1 MNCGFTAEHYPIV
14 SVRMPSIAPSFD
26 AEPKATTKHT
36 LCGYAWPDVTNALIR
51 AIGQADM
58 ARSLR
63 WSAELICSDLGLGRL
78 EATLLHAWSLHVGGA
93 YPGWP
98 RIWAYTIKQLRS
110 YWQKSGGDIKS
121 VRNTPVVRQ
130 LVGEAVAAL
139 VLSAKKPLSILPTAA
154 DCYKEAESMRQ
165 RLRAGGGVGEQLACR
180 RIWASGVDGLD
191 LKTIGNEFEAAL
203 RSNQVGRLLFWVIW
217 IITLDGQTDAP
228 QAKERGPA
236 FLPVKQRKSIIWFLV
251 ALIHELANESAF
263 LPVDDRDAMFEALE
277 LTWPKLGTKGRRD
290 TIASLALSVQEH
302 NQRRTSLTLSGPA
315 APPPM
320 TAIRNAIQKLDEIY
334 SGIANEARKF
344 MLERPVMAGLTAEAA
359 AAARAPVKM
368 NDMDKMALA
377 FSLAFK

>member
-1 MNCGFTAEHYPIV
+1 
-14 SVRMPSIAPSFD
+14 
-26 AEPKATTKHT
+26 
-36 LCGYAWPDVTNALIR
+36 
-51 AIGQADM
+51 
-58 ARSLR
+58 
-63 WSAELICSDLGLGRL
+63 
-78 EATLLHAWSLHVGGA
+78 
-93 YPGWP
+93 
-98 RIWAYTIKQLRS
+98 
-110 YWQKSGGDIKS
+110 
-121 VRNTPVVRQ
+121 
-130 LVGEAVAAL
+130 
-139 VLSAKKPLSILPTAA
+139 
-154 DCYKEAESMRQ
+154 MRQ

-217 IITLDGQTDAP
+217 IITLDGQADAP

-290 TIASLALSVQEH
+290 TIAALALSVQEH
-302 NQRRTSLTLSGPA
+302 NQRRTSLTLSGPG